1 MKETVIDIQKF
12 LPHRK
17 PMLMV
22 DYITE
27 LTASNVKTVFKI
39 ESDNLL
45 VDSEFFS
52 ESGLI
57 ENAAQTCSAIVGQTF
72 FLDEKGDVKEDVEVI
87 GFISGIKKAT
97 VYQLPQINETIRTE
111 ALLSSRFDTEAYSIC
126 TMLCNSFLNNELIFE
141 AEINLIIQEK

>member
-1 MKETVIDIQKF
+1 MKETLIDIQKF

-45 VDSEFFS
+45 VESNFFS

-57 ENAAQTCSAIVGQTF
+57 ENAAQTCSSIVGQTF
-72 FLDEKGDVKEDVEVI
+72 FLDEKGNVKEDVAVI

-97 VYQLPQINETIRTE
+97 VYQLPKVNDTLRTE
-111 ALLSSRFDTEAYSIC
+111 AILNSRFDTEAYSIC
-126 TMLCNSFLNNELIFE
+126 TMICHSYIENDLIFE